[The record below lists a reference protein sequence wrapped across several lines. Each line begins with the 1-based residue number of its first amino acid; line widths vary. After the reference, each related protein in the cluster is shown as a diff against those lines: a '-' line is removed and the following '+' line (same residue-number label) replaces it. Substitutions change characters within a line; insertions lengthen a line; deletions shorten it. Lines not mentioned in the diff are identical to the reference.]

1 MQLSHLLSQ
10 VNAKSHT
17 GATATTRNEPTD
29 PTNRGE
35 EAQFSAFRY
44 GRCI

>member
-1 MQLSHLLSQ
+1 MSHLLSQ

-17 GATATTRNEPTD
+17 GATATTRNEPTN